1 MPSTHIT
8 CTECQTPILIIGTR
22 MASLLNHMVN
32 KGEITVGEAREALN
46 DVTLDR
52 QSIELLAGWVLDRA
66 DQGDN
71 WKAGDQETLPCGCV
85 VSYDRT
91 QLGSQ
96 CESDN
101 CTAGDY
107 LIEL

>member
-1 MPSTHIT
+1 MT
-8 CTECQTPILIIGTR
+8 CTECGASILIIGTR

-46 DVTLDR
+46 DVTLDA
-52 QSIELLAGWVLDRA
+52 QSRELLAGWVLDRA
-66 DQGDN
+66 EQGDH

-91 QLGSQ
+91 QVGSR
-96 CESDN
+96 CETDRCVLSSFVLD
-101 CTAGDY
+101 TS
-107 LIEL
+107 ETF